1 MSEEKNKGK
10 TRFEEFRLNG
20 GEILN
25 KVKEIIHEGNVRRII
40 LKDEHG
46 KTFMEIPLTV
56 GVVGAIVAPI
66 LAAVGAVAA
75 LASNLTIVVGKEGSV
90 ENDSFAGGILDFPQ
104 YTRPREF
111 RGLKVPQVLFSGD
124 HKKIERWRRKK
135 ALEKTVRQRP
145 DLVTHK
151 TLVPE
156 DRRLLEEILNERKS
170 E

>member
-25 KVKEIIHEGNVRRII
+25 KVKEIVHEGNVRRII

-75 LASNLTIVVGKEGSV
+75 LASNLTIVV
-90 ENDSFAGGILDFPQ
+90 
-104 YTRPREF
+104 
-111 RGLKVPQVLFSGD
+111 
-124 HKKIERWRRKK
+124 
-135 ALEKTVRQRP
+135 EKT
-145 DLVTHK
+145 
-151 TLVPE
+151 E
-156 DRRLLEEILNERKS
+156 D
-170 E
+170 